1 MRSKLSFVLVVLLIF
16 AEVGLAAGG
25 AAPANI
31 QVYFSPKGG
40 CTEAV
45 VDALSKAKSTVLV
58 QAYSFTSAPIAKA
71 LTDAHRRGVKIQVS
85 LDKSNQTDKY
95 SAATFTQTLR
105 TASLTNPSN
114 QRKRDADSARV
125 WFI

>member
-1 MRSKLSFVLVVLLIF
+1 MKFSVSTLTLL
-16 AEVGLAAGG
+16 LAASTVL
-25 AAPANI
+25 ADPKI
-31 QVYFSPKGG
+31 EVYFSPKGG
-40 CTEAV
+40 CTGAV

-71 LTDAHRRGVKIQVS
+71 LTDAHRRGVKIQVI

>member
-1 MRSKLSFVLVVLLIF
+1 MRSKLSFVLVVWLIF
-16 AEVGLAAGG
+16 AEV
-25 AAPANI
+25 
-31 QVYFSPKGG
+31 
-40 CTEAV
+40 
-45 VDALSKAKSTVLV
+45 ALSKAKSTVLV
-58 QAYSFTSAPIAKA
+58 QACSFTSAPIAKA

-95 SAATFTQTLR
+95 SAATLTQTLR
-105 TASLTNPSN
+105 TASLTNASN